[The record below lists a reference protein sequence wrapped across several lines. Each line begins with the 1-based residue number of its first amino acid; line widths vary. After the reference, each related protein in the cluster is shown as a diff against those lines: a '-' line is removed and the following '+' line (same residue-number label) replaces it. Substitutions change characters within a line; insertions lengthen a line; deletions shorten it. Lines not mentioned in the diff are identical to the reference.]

1 MDYNN
6 KSYIV
11 LATSELN
18 QVNFDEVY
26 ETSASTVK
34 LSVNGLK
41 TFVKYSNDMPTSI
54 SSLTTKEGP
63 YTHEQI
69 LTILETPEWKHP
81 TAEWI
86 TSN

>member
-11 LATSELN
+11 LATSELD
-18 QVNFDEVY
+18 QINFDEVY
-26 ETSASTVK
+26 ETSTNTVK

-69 LTILETPEWKHP
+69 LTILETPEWK
-81 TAEWI
+81 
-86 TSN
+86 SMVVSGSL

>member
-1 MDYNN
+1 M
-6 KSYIV
+6 V

-18 QVNFDEVY
+18 QVNFDEVH
-26 ETSASTVK
+26 ETSANTVK

-41 TFVKYSNDMPTSI
+41 TFVKYTGDMPTSI

-69 LTILETPEWKHP
+69 LTLLETSEWKTP
-81 TAEWI
+81 MMV
-86 TSN
+86 SGSL

>member
-69 LTILETPEWKHP
+69 LTILETPEWKSP
-81 TAEWI
+81 LFVSGSI
-86 TSN
+86 